1 MSLATDILKHKANLS
16 PPAPVRAVSYRGVPK
31 LRTDKKT
38 KPEPVVK
45 PEPEFKHIPGIQ
57 VITES
62 GKTKFRAYY
71 YDGSRTLHIGS
82 YMSQER
88 AFAALRLYKL
98 WKRRGMEGIP
108 NKPSFRLYN
117 RTV

>member
-1 MSLATDILKHKANLS
+1 MSLATDILKRKVDLS

-31 LRTDKKT
+31 LRTDKKPKHT
-38 KPEPVVK
+38 PVVK
-45 PEPEFKHIPGIQ
+45 TEPEFKHIPGIQ

-71 YDGSRTLHIGS
+71 YDGSLTLHIGN

-88 AFAALRLYKL
+88 AFVALRLYKL
-98 WKRRGMEGIP
+98 WKRRGLEDIP